1 MRKNNKFIIFIL
13 ILFIS
18 IGFAY
23 LSTNLYINGT
33 SIVKRTT
40 WSVYF
45 DNVNN
50 ESTTGEINTNA
61 SISTDKK
68 EVDFEI
74 TFDKPGDTYTFNV
87 DVVNDGTLDA
97 MLESFK
103 IEGLDEQTDYMNW
116 YVLYDD
122 GIRFSKYDLLKAGT
136 TEKILI
142 TVSIKEDVDID
153 YLPTTEVVSSN
164 LKFTA
169 NYVQADQNGKER
181 ERRTYNIRYN
191 LDGGTISN
199 NPTTYNSRLGA
210 TIPNPTKQGYTF
222 AGWTGGKNLFKNYPD
237 NYTSNGIDIY
247 TDSDGT
253 INYSG
258 TLTGNDGWF
267 NLGYKNSKYD
277 IPMGTYTYST
287 TTSKDYT
294 ICLKGNLSE
303 NNTVLEKRIPVGE
316 NSITFTTTSKYS
328 YYAYIHYFSNN
339 VGYIEDTLNLQ
350 LEEGNKATEYEPYI
364 SEPVTDIVLSPG
376 ATGNRTYTANWIEN

>member
-45 DNVNN
+45 DNIEN

-61 SISTDKK
+61 TISTDKK
-68 EVDFEI
+68 EVDFEV

-103 IEGLDEQTDYMNW
+103 IEGLEEQADYMNW
-116 YVLYDD
+116 YVYYDD
-122 GIRFSKYDLLKAGT
+122 GIQLNKFDLLKAGT
-136 TEKILI
+136 RDTLLVVVNFE
-142 TVSIKEDVDID
+142 EDVDIN
-153 YLPTTEVVSSN
+153 YLPTTEAVSSN
-164 LKFTA
+164 LKFIA

-181 ERRTYNIRYN
+181 ESNTYNIRYN

-210 TIPNPTKQGYTF
+210 TIPNPTKEGYTF
-222 AGWTGGKNLFKNYPD
+222 AGWTGGKNLLNYNDVLEFVSPNLLVD
-237 NYTSNGIDIY
+237 EDGNISYNDELDFRGWTEERYMNWVLNLPQGKYILSLRFSSVVTTGGDKRMRFYNQTKGDSKYIDLENKEMITHAFTTNGINKIWIIAKSY
-247 TDSDGT
+247 DGV
-253 INYSG
+253 
-258 TLTGNDGWF
+258 
-267 NLGYKNSKYD
+267 YKVQ
-277 IPMGTYTYST
+277 I
-287 TTSKDYT
+287 
-294 ICLKGNLSE
+294 
-303 NNTVLEKRIPVGE
+303 
-316 NSITFTTTSKYS
+316 
-328 YYAYIHYFSNN
+328 
-339 VGYIEDTLNLQ
+339 
-350 LEEGNKATEYEPYI
+350 EEGNKITDWEPYI

>member
-103 IEGLDEQTDYMNW
+103 IEGLEEQADYMNW

-210 TIPNPTKQGYTF
+210 TIPNPTKEGYTF
-222 AGWTGGKNLFKNYPD
+222 AGWTGGKNLVNILDHNESFQSRYYYETFSIPSYILEANTQYALSFYHVIND
-237 NYTSNGIDIY
+237 IDRSESDIYYSIGYGTSEYLVDIQTYINYTDASAVEKTTFKTPTTFAYTQPQIAFRFTRLKTPGSVDVDISNIQ
-247 TDSDGT
+247 
-253 INYSG
+253 
-258 TLTGNDGWF
+258 
-267 NLGYKNSKYD
+267 
-277 IPMGTYTYST
+277 
-287 TTSKDYT
+287 
-294 ICLKGNLSE
+294 
-303 NNTVLEKRIPVGE
+303 LEKG
-316 NSITFTTTSKYS
+316 T
-328 YYAYIHYFSNN
+328 
-339 VGYIEDTLNLQ
+339 
-350 LEEGNKATEYEPYI
+350 KATEYEPYI